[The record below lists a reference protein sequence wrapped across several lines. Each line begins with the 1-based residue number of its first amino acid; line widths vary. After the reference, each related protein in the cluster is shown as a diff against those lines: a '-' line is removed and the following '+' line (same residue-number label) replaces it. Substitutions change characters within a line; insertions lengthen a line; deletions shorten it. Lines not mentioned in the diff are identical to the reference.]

1 MDRLDKLNY
10 SVQKTQEGPQF
21 RLEYAREQ
29 SIFS

>member
-10 SVQKTQEGPQF
+10 SVQNTQGRPQF